1 MAEISGLDIP
11 PEVDSPVTVEVDA
24 TIASEEGFISA
35 VAQYSGGTAEVEI
48 EEPEPKK
55 FTLVFQPPRPDR
67 YILEVR
73 WGPNHVYGSPLNLDL
88 RPPNAKA
95 VTIAEPP
102 AGKLKAG
109 QPIKMCFD
117 TSNAGRGEML
127 CTCKGEDVGEISINV
142 ERRDCT
148 NKFDV
153 KFQPPHEDEYIVH
166 VTWAERSIKGSPFKI
181 DLMPVNPSKVEAS
194 VPTVPVNPN
203 DPIEIDISTKG
214 AGNAKLTVTCVG
226 TRCGNIPVNLKKIA
240 AHGYHL
246 SVAPPMRDAI
256 SISVRYGGK
265 HIPNSPFTINTLPTS
280 AQGNMRNIYPTCIYA
295 QGVK

>member
-1 MAEISGLDIP
+1 MAEVSGLDVP

-35 VAQYSGGTAEVEI
+35 VAVAVDSGDTAEVEI
-48 EEPEPKK
+48 EEPEPKQ
-55 FTLVFQPPRPDR
+55 FTLVFQPPRPDK
-67 YILEVR
+67 YTLEIR
-73 WGPNHVYGSPLNLDL
+73 WGPNHVYGSPLHLDL

-109 QPIKMCFD
+109 QPVKICFD

-127 CTCKGEDVGEISINV
+127 CTCKGEDVGEISVDV
-142 ERRDCT
+142 ERRDFT

-153 KFQPPHEDEYIVH
+153 KFNPPHEDEYTVH
-166 VTWAERSIKGSPFKI
+166 VKWGERSIKGSPFKI
-181 DLMPVNPSKVEAS
+181 DLIPVNPYKVKAS
-194 VPTVPVNPN
+194 VSMVPVNPD

-214 AGNAKLTVTCVG
+214 AGNAKLTAECVG
-226 TRCGNIPVNLKKIA
+226 TRCEKIPVSIKKIA
-240 AHGYHL
+240 AHDYHI
-246 SVAPPMRDAI
+246 SIAPPMRDVI
-256 SISVRYGGK
+256 SISVLYGGE
-265 HIPNSPFTINTLPTS
+265 HIPDSPFTINTLPTS
-280 AQGNMRNIYPTCIYA
+280 AQGNIILSCMHA